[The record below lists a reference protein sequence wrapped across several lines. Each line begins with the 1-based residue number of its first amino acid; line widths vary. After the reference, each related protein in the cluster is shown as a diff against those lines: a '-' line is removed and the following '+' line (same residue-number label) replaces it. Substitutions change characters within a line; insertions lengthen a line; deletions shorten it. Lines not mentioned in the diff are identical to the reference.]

1 MGSKLSRRLH
11 SPASEQDKGPA
22 SPRVESGLCCMIIAF
37 FLVSCPLVD
46 EAGLVVWSLFLV
58 GGVHACPMVGGSGSW
73 PSGRLGHGLGVSPE
87 PVVGSSI
94 FRQPVR

>member
-1 MGSKLSRRLH
+1 MLH
-11 SPASEQDKGPA
+11 WPASGLAPGPTG
-22 SPRVESGLCCMIIAF
+22 PRVESGLCCMIIAF

-58 GGVHACPMVGGSGSW
+58 GGAHACPMVGGSGSW

-94 FRQPVR
+94 FSQPLR